1 VSQTATA
8 LPEPALPASLL
19 DVHDAAKLLNVS
31 ESFVR
36 RHEKELSPIRLGRLI
51 RFDSDLLNKKFS
63 GKLTAESG
71 ESLKKENTV
80 ILQKRYQ
87 QGGVY
92 KRGKIW
98 YGAFRQ
104 DVSNAEGTLKRNRR
118 NIRLGTQSDLP
129 TKSAARNE
137 LQKRM
142 TLNSKPSVEM
152 TLSELTE
159 RWRDVIVPTLKTS
172 TANVYTHSLRSRI
185 LPTLGTF
192 PINSLG
198 RYEIEK
204 FLAAK
209 GKQYAKNTL
218 RELRSSLSRV
228 LQWAVDCKWLEQNPC
243 RGVKLPKG
251 TGRTITRTVLTPEQ
265 VKAIAEKLPEPYA
278 TLIIFLALTGL
289 RIGEAVGIKW
299 TDFDSEVLR
308 VQRRIY
314 EGKADTLKTE
324 KSKRSLPIPTALL
337 ARLETLGRESEW
349 VFAAE
354 NGSPVNPGNALRRYV
369 QPVARKLGIAL
380 SGFHDLRHTL
390 ATDLINSGVSAK
402 AVSLILG
409 HANVGITLN
418 TYTHPALEDFKGPL
432 NERAAQFVM

>member
-1 VSQTATA
+1 VLQTATA

-19 DVHDAAKLLNVS
+19 DVHGAAKLLGVS
-31 ESFVR
+31 DSWVY
-36 RHEKELSPIRLGRLI
+36 RHQKELPSVSVGRLV
-51 RFDSDLLNKKFS
+51 RFDSSLLSNQFS
-63 GKLTAESG
+63 SKLTVESG

-92 KRGKIW
+92 KRGKVW
-98 YGAFRQ
+98 YGVFRE
-104 DVSNAEGTLKRNRR
+104 DVSNAEGTLKRKRR
-118 NIRLGTQSDLP
+118 NVRLGTLNDLP

-142 TLNSKPSVEM
+142 TLNSKPSIEM

-159 RWRDVIVPTLKTS
+159 RWQGVIVPTLKTS
-172 TANVYTHSLRSRI
+172 TANVYTHALNSRI
-185 LPTLGTF
+185 LPTLGTI

-198 RYEIEK
+198 RYEVEK

-209 GKQYAKNTL
+209 GKQYARNTL

-228 LQWAVDCKWLEQNPC
+228 LQWAVDCKWLEENSC

-251 TGRTITRTVLTPEQ
+251 TGRTVTRNVLTPEQ
-265 VKAIAEKLPEPYA
+265 VKAIASKLPEPYA

-289 RIGEAVGIKW
+289 RIGEAIAIQW
-299 TDFDSEVLR
+299 ADFDGEVLN
-308 VQRRIY
+308 VTRRIY

-324 KSKRSLPIPTALL
+324 KSKRPVPIPASLMK
-337 ARLETLGRESEW
+337 RLNKLDHSSEW
-349 VFAAE
+349 VFSSE
-354 NGSPVNPGNALRRYV
+354 NGTPVNPGNALRRYV
-369 QPVARKLGIAL
+369 QPVARDLEIKL

-402 AVSLILG
+402 AVSQILG

-418 TYTHPALEDFKGPL
+418 TYTHPALENFKGPL

>member
-1 VSQTATA
+1 VLETVSPA
-8 LPEPALPASLL
+8 PALPASLL
-19 DVHDAAKLLNVS
+19 DVHDAAKVLNIS
-31 ESFVR
+31 ESWVR
-36 RHEKELSPIRLGRLI
+36 RHKSELPIVHLGRLI
-51 RFDSDLLNKKFS
+51 RFDSDLLNQNFS
-63 GKLTAESG
+63 SKLTVESG

-92 KRGKIW
+92 KRGRVW
-98 YGAFRQ
+98 YGVFRQ
-104 DVSNAEGTLKRNRR
+104 DVTNGEGTLNRKRR
-118 NIRLGTQSDLP
+118 NVRLGPLNDLP

-152 TLSELTE
+152 TLSELVE
-159 RWRDVIVPTLKTS
+159 RWQGVIVPTLKHS
-172 TANVYTHSLRSRI
+172 TANVYTHSLNSRI
-185 LPTLGTF
+185 LPALGTF

-209 GKQYAKNTL
+209 SKLYAKNTL

-228 LQWAVDCKWLEQNPC
+228 LSWAVANNWLEKNPVQ
-243 RGVKLPKG
+243 GIKLPHG
-251 TGRTITRTVLTPEQ
+251 TGRKITRTVLTPVQ
-265 VKAIAEKLPEPYA
+265 VKAIASKLPEPYA

-299 TDFDSEVLR
+299 TDFDGEVLN
-308 VQRRIY
+308 VSRRIY
-314 EGKADTLKTE
+314 EGKADALKTE
-324 KSKRSLPIPTALL
+324 KSNRPIPIPASLMK
-337 ARLETLGRESEW
+337 RLNKLDHSSVW
-349 VFAAE
+349 VFSSK
-354 NGSPVNPGNALRRYV
+354 NGTPINPSNAGRRYV
-369 QPVARKLGIAL
+369 QPIARKLGIKF
-380 SGFHDLRHTL
+380 SGFHDFRHTL

-402 AVSLILG
+402 AVSQILG

-418 TYTHPALEDFKGPL
+418 TYTHLTTENFSGAL
-432 NERAAQFVM
+432 NERAAQFIM

>member
-1 VSQTATA
+1 MLQTTTVS
-8 LPEPALPASLL
+8 PEPALPASLL

-36 RHEKELSPIRLGRLI
+36 RHKKELCPVRLGRLI
-51 RFDSDLLNKKFS
+51 RFDSSLLNEKFS

-71 ESLKKENTV
+71 KSLKKEIPV
-80 ILQKRYQ
+80 ITQKRYQ

-92 KRGKIW
+92 KRGKVW
-98 YGAFRQ
+98 YGVFRE
-104 DVSNAEGTLKRNRR
+104 DVTNAEGTLKRKRR
-118 NIRLGTQSDLP
+118 NVRLGTLNDLP

-142 TLNSKPSVEM
+142 TLNGKPSIEM

-159 RWRDVIVPTLKTS
+159 RWQGVIVPTLKTS
-172 TANVYTHSLRSRI
+172 TANVYTHALNSRI

-228 LQWAVDCKWLEQNPC
+228 LSWAVANNWLEKNPVQ
-243 RGVKLPKG
+243 GIKLPNG
-251 TGRTITRTVLTPEQ
+251 TGHKITRTVLTPEQ
-265 VKAIAEKLPEPYA
+265 VKAIASKLPEPYA

-289 RIGEAVGIKW
+289 RIGEAIAIQW
-299 TDFDSEVLR
+299 ADFDGEVLN

-324 KSKRSLPIPTALL
+324 KSKRPVPIPASLMK
-337 ARLETLGRESEW
+337 RLKKLNRSSEW
-349 VFAAE
+349 VFSSE
-354 NGSPVNPGNALRRYV
+354 NGTPVNPGNALRRYV
-369 QPVARKLGIAL
+369 QPVARGLEIKL

-402 AVSLILG
+402 AVSQQLG
-409 HANVGITLN
+409 HASVGITLN
-418 TYTHPALEDFKGPL
+418 TYSHPTLENIRGPL